1 MMNSAAMGARYRRI
15 IIDYHAWRAGS
26 GIAVKLLLA
35 ASLAVLTGVMAQVSI
50 PLPWT
55 PVPLTLQ
62 TFAVILGG
70 LLLGRWGAVGQVIYV
85 CAGVAG
91 LPWFAG
97 ARGGAAVLLG
107 PTAGYLVGFVVAA
120 YLIGSLVDRG
130 RTAFPSL
137 ALAVAF
143 VNLFLILGI
152 GAGYLWLWL
161 SFFQGRDAGLVD
173 ILGMGVLPFIPGAVI
188 KTLLALA
195 AARALFPGGAAEN
208 SE

>member
-1 MMNSAAMGARYRRI
+1 MDSSAILPRYRRTI
-15 IIDYHAWRAGS
+15 SDYHAWRARS
-26 GIAVKLLLA
+26 GVAVKFLLA
-35 ASLAVLTGVMAQVSI
+35 ASLAVLTGLSAQVSI

-70 LLLGRWGAVGQVIYV
+70 LLLGRWGGLAQALYLG
-85 CAGVAG
+85 AGLAG

-107 PTAGYLVGFVVAA
+107 PTAGYLLGFVAAA
-120 YLIGSLVDRG
+120 YLIGCLVDRG

-143 VNLFLILGI
+143 VNLFLILGV
-152 GAGYLWLWL
+152 GAAYLWLWL
-161 SFFQGRDAGLVD
+161 TFFQGSDAGPGD
-173 ILGMGVLPFIPGAVI
+173 ILVMGVLPFIPGAAI
-188 KTLLALA
+188 KTLLALG
-195 AARALFPGGAAEN
+195 AARALFPGGGAEN
-208 SE
+208 SQ